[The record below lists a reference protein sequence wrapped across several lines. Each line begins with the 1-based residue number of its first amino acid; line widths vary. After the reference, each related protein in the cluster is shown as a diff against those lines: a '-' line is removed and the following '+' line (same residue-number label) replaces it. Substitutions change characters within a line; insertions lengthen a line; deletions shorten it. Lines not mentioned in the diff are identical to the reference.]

1 MIDKPEPPMR
11 AESFLDL
18 SALGPALTAGL
29 AEYLSRQ
36 RWYGGKA
43 DTLAALEIATRIPL
57 ADSGAFLFLVR
68 VRYASGRA
76 EQYALPL
83 QPAADDAGDEVGPPD
98 PLIVEPQ
105 GPASR
110 MAFSDA
116 LEDARFAQ
124 FLLECIR
131 DGVTISSGGAQLV
144 ARSTEALPRLVD
156 FSQGPLP
163 PSVMRVEQSNTSIKF
178 GNKLMLK
185 FFRRVEEG
193 VNLDVE
199 TGLFLTEQ
207 AHFAHIPAVAGWIEI
222 RREGRP
228 PIALAV
234 LQGFVENQGDAWK
247 YTLHALDEY
256 LGRTA
261 RMAAPGAGDERPPK
275 PLFSGASFETP
286 LRATELIGP
295 YLASAALL
303 GRRTAE
309 LHKALA
315 SDASD
320 PRFAP
325 DAFSSDDR
333 KSACDSMEELAAHA
347 FRLLQERLGFLEAV
361 AQEKGRQVLSLRAE
375 VVSRFRQLLTLP
387 VTVQRTRLHGDYHL
401 GQVLSTGTDFV
412 IIDFE
417 GEPERP
423 LAARRAKRSPLRDVA
438 GMLRSFHYA
447 ASTALERRNS
457 ARGAPAV
464 ESSSQELW
472 AQYWRQWVS
481 AEFLRAYLATAAG
494 APFVPHGDKELCA
507 LLDVFVLEK
516 AVYEVIYELKNRPAW
531 VAIPLDG
538 ILELL

>member
-1 MIDKPEPPMR
+1 MR

-275 PLFSGASFETP
+275 PLFSGASFKTP